1 MANDIQ
7 AITGG
12 LDDSDLQR
20 SIKEMVASIE
30 KETKRISGMFEAVS
44 KSASESLDNINKKGK
59 DGATEAT
66 RSYAAY
72 KKELADINTQFTQN
86 KIGINEQASAIEKLK
101 NKYSD
106 FFAVASAQG
115 QKLKGTNMGGLSESL
130 TGKISKGNVSESQVA
145 NLNISQLTQAQS
157 LVKDIIGAGDINVR
171 QQQKL
176 VDLNAT
182 ITAELK
188 RQNQASGKSTNQLT
202 ELQKMSEY
210 YRELEERQKKYYNSE
225 QSNIN
230 NSIQLMQKR
239 RQEIQKELDGI
250 EYNLIGQTE
259 KKKPRAETTETLE
272 YTKLLRQE
280 MQQLQA
286 AETALSNFK
295 LNLGTADVK
304 SHTESLT
311 KTNFELKQM
320 GEYYRQLETESKRT
334 AQAQKEAQAKLLNKE
349 TTNLSVV
356 GRMPE
361 NDQLQ
366 VIEKINRLKEV
377 GSKIR
382 TIDPS
387 QEAALAKI
395 NQQVDKLEVKL
406 NRIKQ
411 PTLISATNMG
421 EGSIS
426 AVTEKINALIRARD
440 RMSKSDDNYR
450 ANLRT
455 ANNEISRLSKLNQEA
470 ATSGINL
477 EKKNNALATSFENLG
492 RRVLFYFTLGAIT
505 GFVRDLAEVR
515 GEYELLERSL
525 GAIIGDFGAG
535 TKIFQEQQAQALK
548 SPFTVIDLGNA
559 TKQLAAYGFAVD
571 ELVPVTKRL
580 ADISAGVGVEMSRV
594 IYNIGQIKAKGVLDA
609 RDLRDFG
616 NAGINVTK
624 ALADMYSTMEQ
635 RTVSTG
641 EVFDRVT
648 QRMVSFEDVMS
659 VMNKLTDEG
668 GMFFNMQAIQA
679 ETLKGQLSNLKDAYN
694 KMLNEMGSDN
704 QGLLNG
710 AVASIRGLY
719 ENWETVVD
727 VITQLIAIYG
737 AYKVTQMTSNAL
749 LGAENVALQKNIIVG
764 KQKVAADLMK
774 EMSTR
779 QLTAAE
785 HELIRT
791 QNVLTKSDLDSLI
804 ANKNLTAQQLLRL
817 AALGRLTDRQK
828 VAAIQS
834 GVFNTQQTAMLHNM
848 TMGTRR
854 VILFGNAMTA
864 MGVAIKGA
872 ISAIVSWNTVFMIVL
887 SLIPNIISKISEH
900 NKLIKE
906 AKEGYA
912 KLNDEIT
919 NLSGSYEIEKQNGQ
933 LDNQKTKLEQLIK
946 LANEKYQMDI
956 NIDVKTMSG
965 EQVDAKFSQ
974 ITDEIEKIVWGAKQ
988 IGVALAGEGG
998 GESLKTFGDTMADT
1012 FSEVKNR
1019 MNGLVGD
1026 MIKNEGQLQS
1036 WHKEF
1041 IAAVSIGQ
1049 QEGESTVD
1057 FLNRINKQFEIVKS
1071 FEKGWEGYAVGKD
1084 AQKSAKLF
1092 GESLEKYNDE
1102 LDKAKSKMRE
1112 VGEQAKESIG
1122 KNLSP
1127 EELYKA
1133 IQLHIK
1139 DESLKSE
1146 WNDQVKPWILDE
1158 LKDAFNM
1165 RVNIVTQFT
1174 KPKETEKTW
1183 SERLLAEIGSNTT
1196 IKTPYKGQLTQVVK
1210 SSEDLADAIVKVSAA
1225 HKKAQDATKE
1235 VMKSPFATA
1244 AEIQAYKE
1252 QEAALL
1258 QLKNRIDGTPD
1269 EEKNRAKAQDK
1280 QLEFIKEEITLI
1292 NNLRKDYDDLTASGK
1307 SASDSTNFLRK
1318 QYSEAIAKIN
1328 NTAKALKLKIPPF
1341 DISNF
1346 AGKTDAEISK
1356 ALDGLMKSLSSSAAR
1371 KDLSVELAKLNIS
1384 AEKYDYTKI
1393 TDGLTKA
1400 LSEIDEQFALGKEI
1414 NESETIGNAF
1424 MQMFN
1429 IPEEDII
1436 RTSKDA
1442 IKRIQEE
1449 VTKAIVEFNK
1459 KGGTQLPTDFNLMT
1473 GDISSLTNLLGDD
1486 KNSNDFIKG
1495 LTSAKTKQASIAK
1508 SDVKETEKAYKD
1520 LLKKYSEFE
1529 YKRAEIAEQAAKDRL
1544 DFAKKF
1550 GNEEEIKLV
1559 DEKLKAISDL
1569 ENQLANTSDNA
1580 ERDTLATQLEAA
1592 KAEVTKLLVEMAKL
1606 KGIPISI
1613 PLTIDK
1619 KESAD
1624 LAKLVYDD
1632 FINSDLW
1639 VESFENVSNL
1649 STGAIQQ
1656 MITQLEKLGIE
1667 NKKSFSVKELKEYY
1681 DKLDSLKKS
1690 LIEKNPFIGFA
1701 KNMKDALKDVVG
1713 KSDLD
1718 VYKKNNGLV
1727 GSDSQVRET
1736 AVEKSIE
1743 LEQAITTE
1751 RNKGNN
1757 ASLETLD
1764 ALEKQLQ
1771 KQKEIIGYVDE
1782 ETKKRHELAGQITE
1796 FAGNVKDATS
1806 VIGDI
1811 GNTMFGDKDTK
1822 GKEIFNDVL
1831 NSING
1836 VATAGEGVAKIM
1848 TGHIVEGSIQ
1858 VIKGLWD
1865 ATKTWLD
1872 NSNNEINR
1880 KVEKS
1885 KETIDKLQKSYVGL
1899 ERAVTKAIGSQE
1911 IAAQK
1916 ALISAKKMELAE
1928 LKKQLALEK
1937 SRKEKDKDTARI
1949 TEIEAQIQSLSY
1961 EISDA
1966 IDTIAN
1972 NLLGTDI
1979 KSAAEDFAGVWIDAF
1994 LAGEDA
2000 MDALENKFGDMIK
2013 NMIVKAIASE
2023 VIASKLQPLWDE
2035 IKNLYNDN
2043 VISPDEVSRL
2053 IAMSKDISGLINEE
2067 MTALKPLLDSLNTLY
2082 DDSSSKMDKSTL
2094 QKGISGVTET
2104 TAGIIE
2110 GYMNS
2115 VRTEV
2120 IIHTTL
2126 FKEMIMKGDIQMTI
2140 NSNQLLV
2147 LRDSFQVQ
2155 KSILNLLS
2163 AWSASE
2169 SGGRGM
2175 RVYLQN

>member
-20 SIKEMVASIE
+20 SIKQMVASIE

-59 DGATEAT
+59 EGATEAT

-101 NKYSD
+101 NKYSE

-115 QKLKGTNMGGLSESL
+115 QNLKGKNVGGLSKSL
-130 TGKISKGNVSESQVA
+130 TESISSGNITGSEVST
-145 NLNISQLTQAQS
+145 LNISQLTQAQS
-157 LVKDIIGAGDINVR
+157 LVKDIIGAGNINIQ

-176 VDLNAT
+176 VDLNGT

-188 RQNQASGKSTNQLT
+188 RQNQ
-202 ELQKMSEY
+202 
-210 YRELEERQKKYYNSE
+210 
-225 QSNIN
+225 
-230 NSIQLMQKR
+230 
-239 RQEIQKELDGI
+239 
-250 EYNLIGQTE
+250 
-259 KKKPRAETTETLE
+259 TTEE
-272 YTKLLRQE
+272 KNKLSLS
-280 MQQLQA
+280 
-286 AETALSNFK
+286 ALDTDK
-295 LNLGTADVK
+295 K
-304 SHTESLT
+304 
-311 KTNFELKQM
+311 
-320 GEYYRQLETESKRT
+320 RQLSG
-334 AQAQKEAQAKLLNKE
+334 Q

-366 VIEKINRLKEV
+366 IIEKINRLKEA
-377 GSKIR
+377 GSKIK
-382 TIDPS
+382 TIDPT
-387 QEAALAKI
+387 QEATLAKI
-395 NQQVDKLEVKL
+395 NQQVDKLESKL
-406 NRIKQ
+406 NRLKQ
-411 PTLISATNMG
+411 PSMKGALGMDESSISAT
-421 EGSIS
+421 
-426 AVTEKINALIRARD
+426 TEKINTLIRVRD
-440 RMSKSDDNYR
+440 RLTKSDANYNS
-450 ANLRT
+450 NLRT
-455 ANNEISRLSKLNQEA
+455 VNNEISRLGKLNQEA
-470 ATSGINL
+470 ASSGIYL

-525 GAIIGDFGAG
+525 GAIIGDFEAG

-594 IYNIGQIKAKGVLDA
+594 IYNIGQIKAKGILDA

-710 AVASIRGLY
+710 TVSSIRALY
-719 ENWETVVD
+719 ENWETVVM
-727 VITQLIAIYG
+727 VVTELIAIYG
-737 AYKVTQMTSNAL
+737 AYKVTQMGANAL

-774 EMSTR
+774 EMNIR

-791 QNVLTKSDLDSLI
+791 QNVLTKSDIDSLI
-804 ANKNLTAQQLLRL
+804 ANKNLTAQQLMRL
-817 AALGRLTDRQK
+817 AALGKLTDRQK

-834 GVFNTQQTAMLHNM
+834 KILNTEQTAMLHNM

-854 VILFGNAMTA
+854 AILFGNAWTS
-864 MGVAIKGA
+864 MGLAIKGA

-887 SLIPNIISKISEH
+887 SLIPAIISKISEH

-912 KLNDEIT
+912 KLNEEIT
-919 NLSGSYEIEKQNGQ
+919 NLSGSYEIEKQNGH

-988 IGVALAGEGG
+988 IGIALAGEGG
-998 GESLKTFGDTMADT
+998 GESLKTFGDTMSDT

-1019 MNGLVGD
+1019 MNGLVGEL
-1026 MIKNEGQLQS
+1026 IKNEDQLQS

-1041 IAAVSIGQ
+1041 IAAVSVGQ
-1049 QEGESTVD
+1049 QDGESAVD
-1057 FLNRINKQFEIVKS
+1057 YINRINAAFNKVS
-1071 FEKGWEGYAVGKD
+1071 TYYGWDKLVIGKD
-1084 AQKSAKLF
+1084 ALTASKQLGKT
-1092 GESLEKYNDE
+1092 LEKYSDE

-1165 RVNIVTQFT
+1165 RVNIVPKIL
-1174 KPKETEKTW
+1174 KPEEAEKTW
-1183 SERLLAEIGSNTT
+1183 SERLLGEINSNTT
-1196 IKTPYKGQLTQVVK
+1196 ITKFAKQQLSTVVK
-1210 SSEDLADAIVKVSAA
+1210 SSDDLADAITKVENAY
-1225 HKKAQDATKE
+1225 KKAKEASESLKKSTFANTKE
-1235 VMKSPFATA
+1235 R
-1244 AEIQAYKE
+1244 KE
-1252 QEAALL
+1252 AVDTESALL
-1258 QLKNRIDGTPD
+1258 YLMNLLGGSIKD
-1269 EEKNRAKAQDK
+1269 KSVAKAQDK

-1307 SASDSTNFLRK
+1307 SAADSTNFLRK
-1318 QYSEAIAKIN
+1318 QYAEAIAKIN
-1328 NTAKALKLKIPPF
+1328 NTVKALKLKIPPF

-1356 ALDGLMKSLSSSAAR
+1356 ALDGLMKSLSSSAAK

-1414 NESETIGNAF
+1414 EESETIGNAF

-1442 IKRIQEE
+1442 IKRIQDE
-1449 VTKAIVEFNK
+1449 VTKAIIEFNK

-1473 GDISSLTNLLGDD
+1473 GDISSLSNLLGDN
-1486 KNSNDFIKG
+1486 KNSNDLIKTI
-1495 LTSAKTKQASIAK
+1495 TSAKTKQASIAK

-1529 YKRAEIAEQAAKDRL
+1529 YKRTEIAEQAAKDRL

-1569 ENQLANTSDNA
+1569 ENQLASTGDNA

-1639 VESFENVSNL
+1639 IESFENVSNL

-1667 NKKSFSVKELKEYY
+1667 NRKAFKPKELKEYY
-1681 DKLDSLKKS
+1681 DKLESLKKS

-1727 GSDSQVRET
+1727 GSDSKVREM
-1736 AVEKSIE
+1736 AVDEAASLEK
-1743 LEQAITTE
+1743 AITTE
-1751 RNKGNN
+1751 RNKGNGAN
-1757 ASLETLD
+1757 VDTIN
-1764 ALEKQLQ
+1764 ALEKQLE
-1771 KQKEIIGYVDE
+1771 KQKEIIGKVDE

-1811 GNTMFGDKDTK
+1811 GNTILGDKDTE

-1831 NSING
+1831 NTING

-1848 TGHIVEGSIQ
+1848 TGDVIGGSIQ

-1885 KETIDKLQKSYVGL
+1885 KETIDKIQKSYVGL

-1937 SRKEKDKDTARI
+1937 SRKGKDKDTTRI
-1949 TEIEAQIQSLSY
+1949 SEIEAQIQSLNY
-1961 EISDA
+1961 EVSDA
-1966 IDTIAN
+1966 IDNITN

-2000 MDALENKFGDMIK
+2000 MQALENKFGDMIK
-2013 NMIVKAIASE
+2013 NMIVKAIASKM
-2023 VIASKLQPLWDE
+2023 IATRLEPLWAE
-2035 IKNLYNDN
+2035 IENMYNGNDSS
-2043 VISPDEVSRL
+2043 ISTDEVSRL
-2053 IAMSKDISGLINEE
+2053 IAMSKNISGLINED

-2082 DDSSSKMDKSTL
+2082 DDSSSKADKSTL
-2094 QKGISGVTET
+2094 QKGISSVTET

-2120 IIHTTL
+2120 VIHTTL

>member
-1 MANDIQ
+1 MAEDIR
-7 AITGG
+7 AFTAG
-12 LDDSDLQR
+12 LDDSNLQK
-20 SIKEMVASIE
+20 SIKDMVASIE

-59 DGATEAT
+59 EGATEAT

-72 KKELADINTQFTQN
+72 KKELADINTQFNQN

-101 NKYSD
+101 NKYSE

-115 QKLKGTNMGGLSESL
+115 QNLKGKNVGGLSKSL
-130 TGKISKGNVSESQVA
+130 TESISSGNITGSEVST
-145 NLNISQLTQAQS
+145 LNISQLTQAQS
-157 LVKDIIGAGDINVR
+157 LVKDIIGAGNINIQ

-188 RQNQASGKSTNQLT
+188 RQNQTSGKGTTQLT

-210 YRELEERQKKYYNSE
+210 YKELEDRQKKYYNSE

-230 NSIQLMQKR
+230 SSIQLMQKR

-259 KKKPRAETTETLE
+259 KKKPRAETTDTLE

-320 GEYYRQLETESKRT
+320 GEYYRQLETESKRA

-377 GSKIR
+377 GSKIK
-382 TIDPS
+382 TIDPT
-387 QEAALAKI
+387 QEATLAKI

-406 NRIKQ
+406 NRLKQ
-411 PTLISATNMG
+411 PSMKGALGMDESSISAT
-421 EGSIS
+421 
-426 AVTEKINALIRARD
+426 TEKINTLIRVRD
-440 RMSKSDDNYR
+440 RLTKSDANYNS
-450 ANLRT
+450 NLRT
-455 ANNEISRLSKLNQEA
+455 VNNEISRLGKLNQEA
-470 ATSGINL
+470 ASSGINL
-477 EKKNNALATSFENLG
+477 EKRNNTLATSFENLG
-492 RRVLFYFTLGAIT
+492 RRVLFYASLGAIT
-505 GFVRDLAEVR
+505 GFVRDLAEIR

-525 GAIIGDFGAG
+525 GAIIGDFEAG

-594 IYNIGQIKAKGVLDA
+594 IYNIGQIKAKGILDA

-710 AVASIRGLY
+710 AVSSIRGLY
-719 ENWETVVD
+719 ENWETVVM
-727 VITQLIAIYG
+727 VVSELIAIYG
-737 AYKVTQMTSNAL
+737 AYKVTQMASNAL

-779 QLTAAE
+779 QLTVAE
-785 HELIRT
+785 QELIRT
-791 QNVLTKSDLDSLI
+791 QNVLTKSDIDSLI
-804 ANKNLTAQQLLRL
+804 ANKNLTAQQLMRL

-854 VILFGNAMTA
+854 VILFGNAMTS
-864 MGVAIKGA
+864 MGMAIKGA

-887 SLIPNIISKISEH
+887 SLIPAIISKISEH

-919 NLSGSYEIEKQNGQ
+919 NLSGSYEIEKQNKQ

-1026 MIKNEGQLQS
+1026 MIKNEGRLQS
-1036 WHKEF
+1036 WHKDF

-1057 FLNRINKQFEIVKS
+1057 FLNRINKQFEIVNS

-1122 KNLSP
+1122 KNLSL
-1127 EELYKA
+1127 EEIYLA

-1146 WNDQVKPWILDE
+1146 WNDQVKPWILEE

-1165 RVNIVTQFT
+1165 RVYIRPKIL
-1174 KPKETEKTW
+1174 KPEEAEKTW
-1183 SERLLAEIGSNTT
+1183 SERLLGEINSNTT
-1196 IKTPYKGQLTQVVK
+1196 ITKFAKQQLSTVVK
-1210 SSEDLADAIVKVSAA
+1210 SSDDLADAITKVENAY
-1225 HKKAQDATKE
+1225 KKAKEASESLKKSTFANTKE
-1235 VMKSPFATA
+1235 R
-1244 AEIQAYKE
+1244 KE
-1252 QEAALL
+1252 AVDTESALL
-1258 QLKNRIDGTPD
+1258 YLMNLLGGSIKD
-1269 EEKNRAKAQDK
+1269 KSVAKAQDK

-1307 SASDSTNFLRK
+1307 SAADSTNFLRK
-1318 QYSEAIAKIN
+1318 QYAEAIAKIN
-1328 NTAKALKLKIPPF
+1328 NTVKALKLKIPPF

-1356 ALDGLMKSLSSSAAR
+1356 ALDGLMKSLSSSAAK

-1414 NESETIGNAF
+1414 EESETIGNAF

-1442 IKRIQEE
+1442 IKRIQDE
-1449 VTKAIVEFNK
+1449 VTKAIIEFNK

-1473 GDISSLTNLLGDD
+1473 GDISSLSNLLGDN
-1486 KNSNDFIKG
+1486 KNSNDLIKTI
-1495 LTSAKTKQASIAK
+1495 TSAKTKQASIAK

-1529 YKRAEIAEQAAKDRL
+1529 YKRTEIAEQAAKDRL

-1550 GNEEEIKLV
+1550 GNEEEIKLI

-1569 ENQLANTSDNA
+1569 ENQLASTGDSA

-1639 VESFENVSNL
+1639 IESFENVSNL

-1667 NKKSFSVKELKEYY
+1667 NRKAFKPKELKEYY
-1681 DKLDSLKKS
+1681 DKLESLKKS

-1718 VYKKNNGLV
+1718 VYKKNNSLV
-1727 GSDSQVRET
+1727 GSDSKVRET
-1736 AVEKSIE
+1736 AVVEAAR
-1743 LEQAITTE
+1743 LEQAITDE
-1751 RNKGNN
+1751 RDKGNS

-1764 ALEKQLQ
+1764 ALEKQLE

-1811 GNTMFGDKDTK
+1811 GNTILGDKDTK

-1848 TGHIVEGSIQ
+1848 TGDVIGGSIQ

-1880 KVEKS
+1880 KVEES

-1937 SRKEKDKDTARI
+1937 SRKGKDKDTTRI
-1949 TEIEAQIQSLSY
+1949 AEIEAQIQSLNY
-1961 EISDA
+1961 EVSDA
-1966 IDTIAN
+1966 IDNITN

-2000 MDALENKFGDMIK
+2000 MQALENKFGDMIK
-2013 NMIVKAIASE
+2013 NMIVKAIASKM
-2023 VIASKLQPLWDE
+2023 IATRLQPLWAE
-2035 IKNLYNDN
+2035 LENMYLDN
-2043 VISPDEVSRL
+2043 TVSTDEVSRL
-2053 IAMSKDISGLINEE
+2053 IAMSKNISGLINED

-2082 DDSSSKMDKSTL
+2082 DDSSSKADKSTL
-2094 QKGISGVTET
+2094 QKGISSITET

-2120 IIHTTL
+2120 VIHTTL

-2169 SGGRGM
+2169 SGGMGM